1 MPNAHPGHRSPRRRF
16 TGRRFLG
23 APAAALLAVAAGF
36 LAPAPALADP
46 AACPPAAVSTATAAR
61 VPLLDWSENVGFD
74 AEGNLWVSRTFRN
87 VVERYDRAGNLTAT
101 VPVTFPGAVRPGPD
115 GLMYVNFGNITTSTI
130 MKTGGVVR
138 FDPTAAN
145 PVPEVYVDNI
155 GMANGAAFDDDGYL
169 YVTDT
174 GGGIIRVRRDGSID
188 REWTAA
194 APQDFGLNG
203 IVVHGDALYVTLLSS
218 PTARLL
224 RVPIADPAHP
234 SVLTELSPKS
244 NPPALPDDLTM
255 APDGMLYVSTA
266 TGRLARVDA
275 ATGAT
280 CTVATTQPITALA
293 VSPGPDGTVFAGTES
308 GDVLRIE
315 LNQGN

>member
-1 MPNAHPGHRSPRRRF
+1 MPNAHPGHQSPRRRF

-23 APAAALLAVAAGF
+23 APAAALIAVAAGF
-36 LAPAPALADP
+36 LAPAPAHAAP
-46 AACPPAAVSTATAAR
+46 ASCPPAAVSTATAAK

-74 AEGNLWVSRTFRN
+74 ADGNLWVSRVFRN

-115 GLMYVNFGNITTSTI
+115 GLLYVNFGNITTSTI

-138 FDPTAAN
+138 FDPSAPN
-145 PVPEVYVDNI
+145 PVPEIFVDNI

-169 YVTDT
+169 YITDT
-174 GGGIIRVRRDGSID
+174 GGGIIRVRRDGTID

-218 PTARLL
+218 PTARIL

-234 SVLTELSPKS
+234 SVVTDLSPQS
-244 NPPALPDDLTM
+244 NPPALPDDLTVG
-255 APDGMLYVSTA
+255 PDGMLYVSTA
-266 TGRLARVDA
+266 TGKLARVDA
-275 ATGAT
+275 ATGST
-280 CTVATTQPITALA
+280 CIVAATQPITALA
-293 VSPGPDGTVFAGTES
+293 VSAGADPTVFAGTEG
-308 GDVLRIE
+308 GDVLRIR

>member
-1 MPNAHPGHRSPRRRF
+1 AGVCVARAPPAPH
-16 TGRRFLG
+16 
-23 APAAALLAVAAGF
+23 PAA
-36 LAPAPALADP
+36 PP
-46 AACPPAAVSTATAAR
+46 PPAVPPPSAAR